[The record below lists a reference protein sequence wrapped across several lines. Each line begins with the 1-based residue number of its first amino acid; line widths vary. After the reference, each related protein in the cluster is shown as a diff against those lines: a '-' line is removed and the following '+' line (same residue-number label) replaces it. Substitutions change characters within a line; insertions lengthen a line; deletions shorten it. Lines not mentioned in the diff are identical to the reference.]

1 MSWSWVISVYSKFS
15 NRWPREKQEEDK
27 GTEGKSMWWLSQCLP
42 FSASRQRL
50 RAIKHG
56 PRWERTP
63 NWSPHQELDRNL
75 AATLNLDFKFL
86 TMTDQLMVTFIY
98 LREKSTLSLPRRP
111 ELLMLCQA
119 EAQSQKLSLP
129 WWWHKTNHLISHLLP
144 SIVCA
149 LTESLSWEHNW
160 DSNSGTQT

>member
-1 MSWSWVISVYSKFS
+1 MSWSWVISVCSKFS

-63 NWSPHQELDRNL
+63 NWSPHQELNPSL

-119 EAQSQKLSLP
+119 EAQSQKLRVSHDGDTKPTTWSLTYCLRLCV
-129 WWWHKTNHLISHLLP
+129 H
-144 SIVCA
+144 
-149 LTESLSWEHNW
+149 
-160 DSNSGTQT
+160 